1 MGYDVCVYGTVCV
14 DRIRR
19 VESLPPPGGYVEV
32 LEERWMPGGE
42 ALNTAIALAT
52 WGVRVALVPN
62 ALGEDELAEHL
73 LSLLKAY
80 PSLDL
85 RFLRQRKDVQT
96 PTCDVYVTPDGHR
109 TMFGM
114 GFAHMSA
121 ETVPEAALQG
131 VKAFTADANPG
142 EASVRACEQAAGA
155 GVPVVA
161 MDLHGS
167 ERAARVA
174 HILLTS
180 YEWVGRNDDIQI
192 LKEIAAQYRQ
202 RYGCTVVLTA
212 GAKGCV
218 LAERERQDVVHI
230 PAYRAPVIV
239 DTTGSGDVFRAG
251 LIYGRYV
258 LGREFDWAIRFGS
271 AAAALNAGAMG
282 ACAGVRPAGEIEQF
296 MKTQSTIQEEAIR

>member
-19 VESLPPPGGYVEV
+19 VQSLPPPGGYVEV

-73 LSLLKAY
+73 LGLLAAY

-85 RFLRQRKDVQT
+85 RFLRRRKDVQT

-121 ETVPEAALQG
+121 DTVPESALQG
-131 VKAFTADANPG
+131 AKAFTADANPG
-142 EASVRACEQAAGA
+142 EASVRACVQAAEA
-155 GVPVVA
+155 GVPVIA
-161 MDLHGS
+161 MDLHDS
-167 ERAARVA
+167 EQAGRVA
-174 HILLTS
+174 DILLTS
-180 YEWVGRNDDIQI
+180 YEWVGRSDDIDR
-192 LKEIAAQYRQ
+192 LKRIASQYRE
-202 RYGCTVVLTA
+202 RFGCTVILTA

-218 LAERERQDVVHI
+218 LAQRERQDVTHI
-230 PAYRAPVIV
+230 PAYRAPAVV

-258 LGREFDWAIRFGS
+258 LERDIGWAIRFGS

-282 ACAGVRPAGEIEQF
+282 ACAGVRPAEEVERF
-296 MKTQSTIQEEAIR
+296 MKAQSTIS

>member
-1 MGYDVCVYGTVCV
+1 MGYEVCVYGTMCL

-19 VESLPPPGGYVEV
+19 VQNLPPPGGYVEV

-42 ALNTAIALAT
+42 ALNTALALAT
-52 WGVRVALVPN
+52 WGVQVALVPN

-73 LSLLKAY
+73 LSILKAY

-85 RFLRQRKDVQT
+85 RFVCRRKDVQT

-114 GFAHMSA
+114 GFAHMSVDTIPA
-121 ETVPEAALQG
+121 QALLG

-142 EASVRACEQAAGA
+142 EASVRACEQAADA

-161 MDLHGS
+161 MDLHDS
-167 ERAARVA
+167 ERAGRVA
-174 HILLTS
+174 DILLTS
-180 YEWVGRNDDIQI
+180 YEWVGRDDDVDV
-192 LKEIAAQYRQ
+192 LKRIASQYRE
-202 RYGCTVVLTA
+202 RYRCTVILTA

-230 PAYRAPVIV
+230 PAYRAPAIV

-251 LIYGRYV
+251 LIYGHYV
-258 LGREFDWAIRFGS
+258 LEREIAWAIRFGS
-271 AAAALNAGAMG
+271 AAAALNAGAIG
-282 ACAGVRPAGEIEQF
+282 ACAGVRPAEEIEQF
-296 MKTQSTIQEEAIR
+296 MKTQSIVGGEATR

>member
-19 VESLPPPGGYVEV
+19 VQSLPPPGGYVEV

-52 WGVRVALVPN
+52 WGVYVALVPN
-62 ALGEDELAEHL
+62 ALGEDERAELLWNMLA
-73 LSLLKAY
+73 AY

-85 RFLRQRKDVQT
+85 RFLRRRQDVQT

-121 ETVPEAALQG
+121 DSVPEPALQG
-131 VKAFTADANPG
+131 TKAFTADANPG
-142 EASVRACEQAAGA
+142 EASVHACEQAASA

-161 MDLHGS
+161 MDLHDS
-167 ERAARVA
+167 ARAGKVA
-174 HILLTS
+174 DILLTS
-180 YEWVGRNDDIQI
+180 YEWVGHDDDIAY
-192 LKEIAAQYRQ
+192 LKRAAAQYRE
-202 RYGCTVVLTA
+202 RFGCTVILTA

-218 LAERERQDVVHI
+218 LAERERQEVVHI
-230 PAYRAPVIV
+230 PAYRAPAIV

-258 LGREFDWAIRFGS
+258 LGRELEWGIRFGS

-282 ACAGVRPAGEIEQF
+282 ACAGVRPVAEIEQF
-296 MKTQSTIQEEAIR
+296 METQSII

>member
-1 MGYDVCVYGTVCV
+1 MLSGIAYDVCVYGTVCV

-19 VESLPPPGGYVEV
+19 VQSLPPPGGYVEV

-52 WGVRVALVPN
+52 WNVRVALVPN

-73 LSLLKAY
+73 LNMLSAY

-85 RFLRQRKDVQT
+85 RFLRRRKDVQT
-96 PTCDVYVTPDGHR
+96 PACDVYVTPDGHR

-121 ETVPEAALQG
+121 EAIPEAALQG
-131 VKAFTADANPG
+131 VRAFTADANPG
-142 EASVRACEQAAGA
+142 EASVRACEQAANQ

-161 MDLHGS
+161 MDLHDF
-167 ERAARVA
+167 ERAGRVA
-174 HILLTS
+174 DLLLTS
-180 YEWVGRNDDIQI
+180 YEWVGRDDDIHV
-192 LKEIAAQYRQ
+192 LKHIAAQYRE
-202 RYGCTVVLTA
+202 RYGCTVILTA

-218 LAERERQDVVHI
+218 LAERERQDVAHI
-230 PAYRAPVIV
+230 PAYRAPAIV

-258 LGREFDWAIRFGS
+258 LGREIAWAIRFGS
-271 AAAALNAGAMG
+271 AAAALNAGAIG
-282 ACAGVRPAGEIEQF
+282 ACAGVRSAEEIERF
-296 MKTQSTIQEEAIR
+296 MNTQHTV

>member
-1 MGYDVCVYGTVCV
+1 MDTPAADYDVCVYGTVCV

-19 VESLPPPGGYVEV
+19 VQNLPPPGGYVEV

-42 ALNTAIALAT
+42 ALNTAIALVT
-52 WGVRVALVPN
+52 WGARVALVPN
-62 ALGEDELAEHL
+62 ALGEDALAEHL
-73 LSLLKAY
+73 LSMLGGY

-85 RFLRQRKDVQT
+85 RFLRRRSDVQT

-109 TMFGM
+109 TMFGT
-114 GFAHMSA
+114 GFARMSA
-121 ETVPEAALQG
+121 DSIPVPALQG

-142 EASVRACEQAAGA
+142 EASVSACEQAARA

-161 MDLHGS
+161 MDLHDV

-174 HILLTS
+174 DILLTS
-180 YEWVGRNDDIQI
+180 YEWVGRNNDIDV
-192 LKEIAAQYRQ
+192 LRRIAAQYRE
-202 RYGCTVVLTA
+202 RFGCTVILTA
-212 GAKGCV
+212 GARGCV
-218 LAERERQDVVHI
+218 LAERERRNVVHM
-230 PAYRAPVIV
+230 PAYRAPAIV

-258 LGREFDWAIRFGS
+258 LEREIEWAIRFGS

-282 ACAGVRPAGEIEQF
+282 ACAGVRSGEEIEQF
-296 MKTQSTIQEEAIR
+296 MRTQNTI